1 MEKFIQIFTI
11 IKYQKR
17 ALSVFLYQY
26 YWLNIRKTFFWENI
40 RNFLIWIESGPG
52 GPLNLLLSYDA
63 KLSLTRELVTKIATS
78 VKRNGNFE
86 GT

>member
-1 MEKFIQIFTI
+1 M
-11 IKYQKR
+11 
-17 ALSVFLYQY
+17 
-26 YWLNIRKTFFWENI
+26 
-40 RNFLIWIESGPG
+40 RNVLIWIESGPG
-52 GPLNLLLSYDA
+52 GPLNLLLSYNA